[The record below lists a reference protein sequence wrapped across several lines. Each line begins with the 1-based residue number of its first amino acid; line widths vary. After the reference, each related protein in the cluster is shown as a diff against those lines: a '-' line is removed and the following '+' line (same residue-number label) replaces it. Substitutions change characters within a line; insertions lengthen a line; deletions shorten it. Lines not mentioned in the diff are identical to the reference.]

1 MKVAGNNKVD
11 KSQGKGGGTRIVD
24 TYLMS
29 LDRQSVELHIAYG
42 NTVLKMEGTIKSK
55 ARYDVILEFTDDD
68 GNLQKLVINK
78 AYIVMARPLPNL
90 KNQSSQ

>member
-1 MKVAGNNKVD
+1 MAESKKAGNF
-11 KSQGKGGGTRIVD
+11 QGKEVGTRIVD

-42 NTVLKMEGTIKSK
+42 NTVLKIEGTIKSK
-55 ARYDVILEFTDDD
+55 ARYDVILEFTDDE

>member
-1 MKVAGNNKVD
+1 MAGKDKENKG
-11 KSQGKGGGTRIVD
+11 QGRQAGTRIVD

-29 LDRQSVELHIAYG
+29 LDRQPVELHVAYG

-55 ARYDVILEFTDDD
+55 ARYDVILEFTDDE

-90 KNQSSQ
+90 PNQSSQ

>member
-1 MKVAGNNKVD
+1 MADKGKENKY
-11 KSQGKGGGTRIVD
+11 QGKQGATKIVD

-29 LDRQSVELHIAYG
+29 LDRQPVELHIAYG
-42 NTVLKMEGTIKSK
+42 NTVLKMEGIIKSK
-55 ARYDVILEFTDDD
+55 ARYDVIIEFTDDD

-90 KNQSSQ
+90 KS